1 MLIHRLLFE
10 DENAKGNQMI
20 SPDQNFEFSGEVDF
34 SFDLLY

>member
-1 MLIHRLLFE
+1 MLIFRLLFD
-10 DENAKGNQMI
+10 DEKAKGNQMI